1 MFAIMA
7 LAGDLGC
14 SAGPALVGK
23 VAGVVNDNL
32 KPGIL
37 CACIFPVVFLV
48 VLFGMGTLKN
58 IKMCKK

>member
-23 VAGVVNDNL
+23 VADVVNDNL
-32 KPGIL
+32 KPGRL
-37 CACIFPVVFLV
+37 CACIFPLVFLV
-48 VLFGMGTLKN
+48 VLFGMDIKKYKN
-58 IKMCKK
+58 V